1 MARGYS
7 VEPKESGETIEEL
20 MVIDDAEETEEED
33 LNYEPYEED
42 LQDVEET
49 PEK

>member
-1 MARGYS
+1 MARDYS
-7 VEPKESGETIEEL
+7 VEPKESGETIEEP
-20 MVIDDAEETEEED
+20 MVIDDAEETEED

-49 PEK
+49 PER